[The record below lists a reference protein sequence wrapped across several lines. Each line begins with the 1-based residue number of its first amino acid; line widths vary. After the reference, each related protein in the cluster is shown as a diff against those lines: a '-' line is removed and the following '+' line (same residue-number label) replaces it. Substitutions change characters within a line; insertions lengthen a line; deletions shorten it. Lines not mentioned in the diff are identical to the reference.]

1 MKLYVCMM
9 NWWGDSHTMNI
20 GLITTDEV
28 KARAW
33 CDKIEPEGEEN
44 DYNKWASYYE
54 HDLEEDLLEFCDW
67 SDSFDVSLKSPKYSQ
82 VKDEF

>member
-1 MKLYVCMM
+1 MKLFVCMV
-9 NWWGDSHTMNI
+9 NWEGDGHTMNI

-33 CDKIEPEGEEN
+33 CNKIKPEKCLGE
-44 DYNKWASYYE
+44 YQKWASYYE
-54 HDLEEDLLEFCDW
+54 HELEESLLEYCDW

-82 VKDEF
+82 DKDEI